1 MASCKVRGAF
11 MSQMYAFSSRVSS
24 IYLPGLLLRR
34 KTMLPSRRITT
45 HPGQILLQAF
55 LEPLGLTQA
64 ELARSLAIPL
74 NRVNELVRGKRGVT
88 PETAL
93 LLAGYFK
100 NSPEFWM
107 NLQTAHDL
115 TRALNETGKRSLAVR
130 RAHRSVGA

>member
-1 MASCKVRGAF
+1 MLSNHRMA
-11 MSQMYAFSSRVSS
+11 
-24 IYLPGLLLRR
+24 
-34 KTMLPSRRITT
+34 T
-45 HPGQILLQAF
+45 HPGQILLREF
-55 LEPLGLTQA
+55 LDPMGLTQT

-100 NSPEFWM
+100 NSAEFWM

-115 TRALNETGKRSLAVR
+115 TRVRHEARKRPPAASRGVR
-130 RAHRSVGA
+130 RSMGAD

>member
-1 MASCKVRGAF
+1 
-11 MSQMYAFSSRVSS
+11 
-24 IYLPGLLLRR
+24 
-34 KTMLPSRRITT
+34 MLPKHRIAT
-45 HPGQILLQAF
+45 HPGQILLQEF
-55 LEPLGLTQA
+55 LEPLRLTQA
-64 ELARSLAIPL
+64 ELARALAIPL

-115 TRALNETGKRSLAVR
+115 TRALHEMRKSPTSTSRGAR
-130 RAHRSVGA
+130 RSVGAD

>member
-1 MASCKVRGAF
+1 
-11 MSQMYAFSSRVSS
+11 
-24 IYLPGLLLRR
+24 
-34 KTMLPSRRITT
+34 MLPTHRTAT
-45 HPGQILLQAF
+45 HPGQILFQEF
-55 LEPLGLTQA
+55 LEPMQLTQA
-64 ELARSLAIPL
+64 ELARALRIPL

-115 TRALNETGKRSLAVR
+115 TMARSEMRKRHGAPR
-130 RAHRSVGA
+130 RSAGAD